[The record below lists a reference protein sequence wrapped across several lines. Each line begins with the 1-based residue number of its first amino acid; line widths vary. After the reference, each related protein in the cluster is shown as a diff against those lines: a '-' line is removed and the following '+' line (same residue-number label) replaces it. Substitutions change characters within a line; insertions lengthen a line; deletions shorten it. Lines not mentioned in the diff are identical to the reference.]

1 MPRAQVLRVLFQALR
16 FRVEEVEQTDDDG
29 ACHIKHV
36 ARHPGACVL
45 IPLVSETEICL
56 IENYRAAVDRTL
68 LELPAGTLEPPEPPH
83 ETALRELSEET
94 GYVAGQLRLIHRFF
108 MSPGILDEAMYVYVA
123 SELQPGKASLEAG
136 EQIQTRVC
144 SLSEVDQLLR
154 SGEIQDA
161 KTIAALTYYLRYLAE
176 PELPVRLHFRQK

>member
-29 ACHIKHV
+29 TCHIKHV

-56 IENYRAAVDRTL
+56 IENFRAAVNRTL

-123 SELQPGKASLEAG
+123 SELQPGEASLEAG

-144 SLSEVDQLLR
+144 SLSEIDQLLC

-176 PELPVRLHFRQK
+176 PELPGRLHFAQK

>member
-1 MPRAQVLRVLFQALR
+1 MVMPRAQVLRVLFQALR

-29 ACHIKHV
+29 TRHIKHV

-56 IENYRAAVDRTL
+56 IENYRAAVNRTL

-83 ETALRELSEET
+83 ETALRELAEET

-123 SELQPGKASLEAG
+123 SELQPGEASLEAG

-176 PELPVRLHFRQK
+176 PELPV